1 MRDTDAVIIVGGGI
15 AGIVA
20 ALELIAGGRRVVL
33 LDRDTENN
41 FGGLAKE
48 SFGGL
53 LFVDTPM
60 QRRHGIKDSPE
71 LALADWTR
79 FGELSAADGWSYR
92 WAQAYVEN
100 CRRDVYEWLRQQGIG
115 FLPMPQWVERNG
127 NSVPRWHIVWGT
139 GQRLANRLIEQLYK
153 LSQQKT
159 ALTLHFS
166 HRVERLLI
174 ADGRVVGCAG
184 TREDTGES
192 FEFQG
197 SDVMVASGG
206 INGDLEQV
214 RRHWPA
220 ASGTAPAELLNGAHR
235 FADGTLHKAVTAIG
249 GRLAPLDRMWNYA
262 AGVRHWAP
270 RKPQHGLSLV
280 PPRGALWLDANGQR
294 FEPPLLTGLDT
305 SAQVAQIARAGGTS
319 WQILNRRIAL

>member
-1 MRDTDAVIIVGGGI
+1 MPRSDDAVIIVGGGI

-20 ALELIAGGRRVVL
+20 ALELIAGGRRVVMI
-33 LDRDTENN
+33 DRDSETN
-41 FGGLAKE
+41 FGGLARE

-53 LFVDTPM
+53 LFVDTPI

-100 CRRDVYEWLRQQGIG
+100 CRHDVYEWLRKQGVG

-139 GQRLANRLIEQLYK
+139 GQRLADRLIEQLDK
-153 LSQQKT
+153 LPQRA

-166 HRVERLLI
+166 HRVEQLLI
-174 ADGRVVGCAG
+174 ADGRVVGCTG

-192 FEFQG
+192 FEFHG
-197 SDVMVASGG
+197 SDVLVASGG

-214 RRHWPA
+214 RRHWP
-220 ASGTAPAELLNGAHR
+220 PACGA
-235 FADGTLHKAVTAIG
+235 
-249 GRLAPLDRMWNYA
+249 
-262 AGVRHWAP
+262 
-270 RKPQHGLSLV
+270 
-280 PPRGALWLDANGQR
+280 
-294 FEPPLLTGLDT
+294 
-305 SAQVAQIARAGGTS
+305 
-319 WQILNRRIAL
+319 

>member
-1 MRDTDAVIIVGGGI
+1 MRHTDAVIIIGAGI

-33 LDRDTENN
+33 IDRDTENN

-53 LFVDTPM
+53 LFVDTPI

-79 FGELSAADGWSYR
+79 FGELTASDEWPYR

-100 CRRDVYEWLRQQGIG
+100 CRRDVFEWLRKQGVG

-139 GQRLANRLIEQLYK
+139 GQILAERLIEQL
-153 LSQQKT
+153 QKSPQRA

-166 HRVERLLI
+166 HRVERLLV
-174 ADGRVVGCAG
+174 DGERVVGCAG
-184 TREDTGES
+184 AREDNGES
-192 FEFQG
+192 FEIYG
-197 SDVMVASGG
+197 REVLVASGG
-206 INGDLEQV
+206 INGSLEQV
-214 RRHWPA
+214 RQHWPA
-220 ASGTAPAELLNGAHR
+220 ASGIAPSELLNGAHR
-235 FADGTLHKAVTAIG
+235 YADGTLHTAVAQLG
-249 GRLAPLDRMWNYA
+249 GQLAHLDRMWNYA

-270 RKPQHGLSLV
+270 RKSQHGL
-280 PPRGALWLDANGQR
+280 
-294 FEPPLLTGLDT
+294 
-305 SAQVAQIARAGGTS
+305 
-319 WQILNRRIAL
+319 